1 MALRGRRRQPGQEP
15 APASRLLVDLAAFRI
30 AAALVV
36 IGVVLLFLAA
46 EIEGPEVSAA
56 IDSTIRELGAL
67 LFAAGIL
74 SVFWELLGRRAL
86 TKELLDAARLSAD
99 VQNAGLRRIAGHY
112 LDVEW
117 DDLLEGANHVDLF
130 FAYGRTWRTAH
141 ATPLRQLIERNGTRL
156 RVILPDRDDEA
167 LMRQL
172 SAKFRYS
179 EADLTKNI
187 DDAEADIANLHR
199 LAAPHATVELRRTP
213 EFPVYTYYRF
223 DRSCFVVL
231 YSQAPGRFDVPAFEC
246 EQSGWLSGFARSQFD
261 ALWNDASVRPLG
273 EDPLA

>member
-1 MALRGRRRQPGQEP
+1 MYWTTTKPGTV
-15 APASRLLVDLAAFRI
+15 AGTV
-30 AAALVV
+30 
-36 IGVVLLFLAA
+36 
-46 EIEGPEVSAA
+46 
-56 IDSTIRELGAL
+56 RELGAL

-99 VQNAGLRRIAGHY
+99 VRNAGLRRIVGHY

-141 ATPLRQLIERNGTRL
+141 ATPLRRLIERNGTRL

-179 EADLTKNI
+179 EAELIKNI
-187 DDAEADIANLHR
+187 DDAEA
-199 LAAPHATVELRRTP
+199 
-213 EFPVYTYYRF
+213 
-223 DRSCFVVL
+223 
-231 YSQAPGRFDVPAFEC
+231 
-246 EQSGWLSGFARSQFD
+246 GFARSQFD
-261 ALWNDASVRPLG
+261 TLWNDASVRPLE
-273 EDPLA
+273 EDQLA

>member
-1 MALRGRRRQPGQEP
+1 MALRSRGHQHGQEP
-15 APASRLLVDLAAFRI
+15 ASASRLLVDLAAFRI

-36 IGVVLLFLAA
+36 IGVGLLFLAA
-46 EIEGPEVSAA
+46 EIEGPGVSAA
-56 IDSTIRELGAL
+56 VDSTIRELGAL
-67 LFAAGIL
+67 IFAAGIL

-117 DDLLEGANHVDLF
+117 DDLLESASHVDLF

-156 RVILPDRDDEA
+156 RVILPDRDDEI

-179 EADLTKNI
+179 ETELIKNI
-187 DDAEADIANLHR
+187 A
-199 LAAPHATVELRRTP
+199 
-213 EFPVYTYYRF
+213 
-223 DRSCFVVL
+223 
-231 YSQAPGRFDVPAFEC
+231 G
-246 EQSGWLSGFARSQFD
+246 
-261 ALWNDASVRPLG
+261 
-273 EDPLA
+273 